1 MKDFAKLEKSY
12 ENMVLY
18 EFFPLILYLIF
29 LIWTVKRE

>member
-1 MKDFAKLEKSY
+1 MKDFAKLEKNY

-18 EFFPLILYLIF
+18 EFFPLILYLIS